1 MICGIVALAQLI
13 TLYLGHFL
21 SSLFCRYRSVPDEKL
36 LGQIISMV
44 IFMILGIRLMVKAI
58 RNEHVEEHLEHHLG
72 IRRFVRMACISG
84 IYTLLT
90 GIAFGFLETNVL
102 MILIMIVVCTV
113 AFVIGGIYTGYRVG
127 YEAKTKVY
135 IVGALLLWVAGLDV
149 LFGRIFIKSVIVEE
163 KPAIFWLVFFSYMCI
178 INMYE
183 SVRQVHKMDYT
194 VLDLEMTGL
203 APKRDKV
210 IEIGAVRVRNGEIAD
225 TYGTLV
231 RPGMS
236 IPETVVQLTG
246 ITDEMAALGKEE
258 NVAMQE
264 LLQFIGDDILVG
276 HNLIFDYSFLK
287 QWAVN
292 QKIPLELSACDT
304 LRIARALLP
313 GAQSKKLESLCEYF
327 QIEREHAH
335 RALDD
340 AVETYKVFEN
350 LKSIEGASMELFVP
364 KPLVYKAKRQT
375 PATEHQ
381 KERLRELMEQY
392 GRKDSISWET
402 LTRSE
407 ASRLQDKIRA
417 GNF

>member
-1 MICGIVALAQLI
+1 
-13 TLYLGHFL
+13 
-21 SSLFCRYRSVPDEKL
+21 
-36 LGQIISMV
+36 
-44 IFMILGIRLMVKAI
+44 
-58 RNEHVEEHLEHHLG
+58 
-72 IRRFVRMACISG
+72 
-84 IYTLLT
+84 
-90 GIAFGFLETNVL
+90 
-102 MILIMIVVCTV
+102 
-113 AFVIGGIYTGYRVG
+113 
-127 YEAKTKVY
+127 
-135 IVGALLLWVAGLDV
+135 
-149 LFGRIFIKSVIVEE
+149 
-163 KPAIFWLVFFSYMCI
+163 
-178 INMYE
+178 
-183 SVRQVHKMDYT
+183 MDYT

-327 QIEREHAH
+327 QIEREHWQTLLRARAIETQSYVVGVNCVGMH
-335 RALDD
+335 DGCAYSGDSMAVDSIGNILGMLSGREGILVCDLDDRAWSLRNKFSTRADRREDLYRTYFALD
-340 AVETYKVFEN
+340 N
-350 LKSIEGASMELFVP
+350 
-364 KPLVYKAKRQT
+364 
-375 PATEHQ
+375 
-381 KERLRELMEQY
+381 
-392 GRKDSISWET
+392 
-402 LTRSE
+402 
-407 ASRLQDKIRA
+407 
-417 GNF
+417 